1 MSRYCPLKAAPPRQ
15 LHPVIIHRELAILL
29 GSYSKFSAHQNQR
42 AAGQRSRRVLSG
54 QEGIVPLKPESFY
67 PPHTQQLPGSS
78 RQLSKKTILQNFALM
93 QNSVL
98 IFRSNKLAQINSKA
112 SLYFTTR
119 TRHTLSMA
127 ASFSAIASSTGASVS
142 TRVYAN
148 SPRALLVRFAMLIP
162 ASPKRLVIWAII
174 LGTLR

>member
-42 AAGQRSRRVLSG
+42 AST
-54 QEGIVPLKPESFY
+54 
-67 PPHTQQLPGSS
+67 PHTQQLPGSS
-78 RQLSKKTILQNFALM
+78 RQLSKTALQSFALM
-93 QNSVL
+93 QNFVL
-98 IFRSNKLAQINSKA
+98 IFRSNKLAQINSKT
-112 SLYFTTR
+112 SFYFTTR

-127 ASFSAIASSTGASVS
+127 ASFSAITSSTGASVS

-162 ASPKRLVIWAII
+162 ASPKRLVI
-174 LGTLR
+174 

>member
-1 MSRYCPLKAAPPRQ
+1 MLTKFHTGQVLEGMSDVFVRYHNKKRTT
-15 LHPVIIHRELAILL
+15 E
-29 GSYSKFSAHQNQR
+29 
-42 AAGQRSRRVLSG
+42 
-54 QEGIVPLKPESFY
+54 PESIVRVGGHCPVP
-67 PPHTQQLPGSS
+67 PPHIQQLPGTS

-93 QNSVL
+93 QNFVL

>member
-1 MSRYCPLKAAPPRQ
+1 MQYKCVCSIITRQHGAASGMRGLPMSRLYMSTDGGEYCPGR
-15 LHPVIIHRELAILL
+15 
-29 GSYSKFSAHQNQR
+29 R
-42 AAGQRSRRVLSG
+42 ALSR
-54 QEGIVPLKPESFY
+54 FT
-67 PPHTQQLPGSS
+67 PHTQQLPGNS
-78 RQLSKKTILQNFALM
+78 RQLSKTALQSFALM
-93 QNSVL
+93 QNFVL